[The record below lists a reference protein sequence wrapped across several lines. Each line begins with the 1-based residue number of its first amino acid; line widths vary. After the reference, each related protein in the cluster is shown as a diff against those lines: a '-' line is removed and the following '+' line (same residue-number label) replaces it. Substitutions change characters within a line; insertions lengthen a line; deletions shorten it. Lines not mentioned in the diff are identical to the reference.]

1 MDGSIFLFRYLLQS
15 APNPWFGQET
25 KHCFGPRKRREWARL
40 LLLHTSLFLRAPS
53 ACASRAIGALL
64 SSYFFI
70 GGFGWTSPFFPNENG
85 KGCITSRCRFVFR
98 PKWDGELVTSVPSSL
113 WKESRPGPARV
124 VPTTDGEHLS
134 IRSRAVT
141 GSPITPKA
149 NFHSPNPGSSRV
161 VIVDSYKDMES
172 TVDVSDSTLSFVACI
187 PICVAT
193 DSVSY
198 VSGARKTAF
207 GLPTLLMAT
216 FRPPNDL

>member
-1 MDGSIFLFRYLLQS
+1 MDLSFDEYRFSKKPKILDLARKQSTALGPGSEGNELGLLSPCSSGLTAPPFWIFVS
-15 APNPWFGQET
+15 VPVPHA
-25 KHCFGPRKRREWARL
+25 
-40 LLLHTSLFLRAPS
+40 LRAPLALCSPLISSLDGSDGLRRSFPTKMERAVSHRDVDSFS
-53 ACASRAIGALL
+53 AWGIASRLCP
-64 SSYFFI
+64 FI
-70 GGFGWTSPFFPNENG
+70 
-85 KGCITSRCRFVFR
+85 FR
-98 PKWDGELVTSVPSSL
+98 
-113 WKESRPGPARV
+113 PARV

-149 NFHSPNPGSSRV
+149 NFNSPNLGSSRV

-187 PICVAT
+187 PIRVAT

-198 VSGARKTAF
+198 VSGRKTAF

>member
-1 MDGSIFLFRYLLQS
+1 MPVPHALRAPLALCSPLISSLDGSDGLRRSFPTKMERAVSHRDVDSFS
-15 APNPWFGQET
+15 APNEMGNRFAP
-25 KHCFGPRKRREWARL
+25 L
-40 LLLHTSLFLRAPS
+40 SLR
-53 ACASRAIGALL
+53 
-64 SSYFFI
+64 
-70 GGFGWTSPFFPNENG
+70 
-85 KGCITSRCRFVFR
+85 
-98 PKWDGELVTSVPSSL
+98 
-113 WKESRPGPARV
+113 PARV

-149 NFHSPNPGSSRV
+149 NFNSPNLGSSRV

-187 PICVAT
+187 PIRVAT

-198 VSGARKTAF
+198 VSGRKTAF